1 MNACRVRSLAERGH
15 WRSGKFWGPGF
26 VDIAVEEITDLMWA
40 DPRIEVEV
48 NGVTVQ
54 AAINGLGVG
63 AAQVAAVKKR
73 RKKKGR

>member
-1 MNACRVRSLAERGH
+1 
-15 WRSGKFWGPGF
+15 
-26 VDIAVEEITDLMWA
+26 MWA